1 MSPPRARFRRRLAVA
16 ALVIAIVPVA
26 VVGWLLI
33 GVNQDALED
42 TDRDLLFA
50 VIGDVTRTLDGTLD
64 DGATALATVAQV
76 TGDASLTPAARVAA
90 ARALVGASPAL
101 TAVRIFDHA
110 GAAIDTIRDAGDQ
123 TPLPDRLDGALQ
135 PSGAAPMMGPIV
147 QTPSGPA
154 IPMIVPIHLPDDT
167 WFAYAPVSL
176 APLGERVAR
185 IADETFAGDRESIY
199 VIDRQ
204 FRIVA
209 HPDPERAMV
218 LATTARTELLAGL
231 DAAPADEQFLVFR
244 AFDGAAGAMIGAIRS
259 MPRAPLA
266 VVAQLPRATAFASVA
281 RMRWLVAIVVAI
293 AALVAA
299 LVALLLA
306 GRIAAPV
313 RRLVAYAGAL
323 ARRDWTARADVHT
336 GDELEMLGAAMQGAA
351 VELAASETRLQ
362 DEAAIRADLGR
373 YLPGQLVERVVKRE
387 QSLHLGGERRTISV
401 LFADVASFTALTEK
415 HPPEVVVT
423 ILNQL
428 FTILTEIV
436 FRHGGTVDKFIG
448 DCVMAFWN
456 APDDQPDHAARAV
469 AAAID
474 MLRWLEVGNDAWQAA
489 HGVTIHLAIGVNT
502 GEAVVGNFGSETR
515 MEYTVIGDAVN
526 IAARLEAL
534 ARPQQILIAAPVAAA
549 LGDTVD
555 LVALGPQRLP
565 GRLEPVPLWEVLA

>member
-1 MSPPRARFRRRLAVA
+1 MPPRARFRRRLALA
-16 ALVIAIVPVA
+16 ALGLAIAPVL

-50 VIGDVTRTLDGTLD
+50 VIGDVSRTLDGTLD
-64 DGATALATVAQV
+64 EGAGALATVAQL
-76 TGDASLTPAARVAA
+76 TGDASLTPPARVAA

-110 GAAIDTIRDAGDQ
+110 GVPIDTIRDAGDH
-123 TPLPDRLDGALQ
+123 TPLPDALG
-135 PSGAAPMMGPIV
+135 PELRANAAPAMGGIV
-147 QTPSGPA
+147 LTPAGPA
-154 IPMIVPIHLPDDT
+154 MAMVAPIHLSDDT
-167 WFAYAPVSL
+167 WYAYAPVSL
-176 APLGERVAR
+176 APLGDRVAR

-209 HPDPERAMV
+209 HPDPERAMAM
-218 LATTARTELLAGL
+218 ATTARTELLAGL
-231 DAAPADEQFLVFR
+231 ERAPGGEQYLVFR
-244 AFDGAAGAMIGAIRS
+244 GFDGPDGAMIGAVRS
-259 MPRAPLA
+259 LPRAPLA
-266 VVAQLPRATAFASVA
+266 VVAQLPRARAFASIG
-281 RMRWLVAIVVAI
+281 RMRWVVAIVVAA
-293 AALVAA
+293 AALLAA
-299 LVALLLA
+299 LLALVLA
-306 GRIAAPV
+306 SRVSAPV

-323 ARRDWTARADVHT
+323 AQRNWNARADVHT
-336 GDELEMLGAAMQGAA
+336 GDELEMLGDAMQGAA
-351 VELAASETRLQ
+351 AELAASEAQLR
-362 DEAAIRADLGR
+362 DEAAIRNDLGR
-373 YLPGQLVERVVKRE
+373 YLPEQLVERVVKRE
-387 QSLHLGGERRTISV
+387 QSLRLGGERRQITV

-502 GEAVVGNFGSETR
+502 GEAVVGNFGSEAR

-526 IAARLEAL
+526 IAARLESL
-534 ARPQQILIAAPVAAA
+534 ARPQQILIAQPVVEA
-549 LGDTVD
+549 LGDRVD
-555 LVALGPQRLP
+555 TLPLGPQRLP
-565 GRLEPVPLWEVLA
+565 GRLEPMPLWEVIA